1 MNTFTRYFIAPVRL
15 SNNSFFFMWLNS
27 NETFISQTLSFIAIQ
42 PE

>member
-1 MNTFTRYFIAPVRL
+1 
-15 SNNSFFFMWLNS
+15 MWLNS